1 MTAAKYLVAHNVAYQ
16 HLTVSE
22 DNAKE
27 QFMELG
33 ATCAAVRAQATRVAE
48 AEAML
53 VKLDAP
59 GDTSADTVVVTVAEA
74 TVTDAAE
81 TELAAT
87 ADCGDD
93 SGDVGSVHN
102 QSLDADEDQPPPG
115 FQCVAA
121 ELTSADLDVERC
133 CKEFAAKLQLL
144 AARAQRLGGGDDAVE
159 QELTSLKA
167 LAETMSKADLQA
179 KLDEFGATD
188 GCCGRCH
195 SQFDG

>member
-48 AEAML
+48 AEAMP
-53 VKLDAP
+53 VQLDAP
-59 GDTSADTVVVTVAEA
+59 GDTSADTVVGTVAEA

-93 SGDVGSVHN
+93 SGGVGSVHN
-102 QSLDADEDQPPPG
+102 QSRDG
-115 FQCVAA
+115 
-121 ELTSADLDVERC
+121 TKSSRR
-133 CKEFAAKLQLL
+133 L
-144 AARAQRLGGGDDAVE
+144 AFNVWRE
-159 QELTSLKA
+159 N
-167 LAETMSKADLQA
+167 
-179 KLDEFGATD
+179 
-188 GCCGRCH
+188 
-195 SQFDG
+195 